1 MHTETSILWRVCDV
15 LVCAPHAAVVL
26 HLHCRFWG
34 VEDQPFSTSS
44 IIMSG
49 HDDGS
54 NKPRDAAEAKAQ
66 EFEDKHDHQRGG
78 HDKQGTSGSSKPH
91 SVRNA

>member
-1 MHTETSILWRVCDV
+1 
-15 LVCAPHAAVVL
+15 
-26 HLHCRFWG
+26 
-34 VEDQPFSTSS
+34 
-44 IIMSG
+44 MSG